1 MSLSSASIKSI
12 ESTIRDS
19 LRKKFQRYHPES
31 KYMPF
36 HFNLLGKDRMAL
48 FSFIHSL
55 NTTFGT
61 SIFEPVAVTLAKTQ
75 FEKSQS
81 QYIPGNQISQES
93 QKVIQSIINELSVS
107 KKDADKIAEIE
118 KIRRVCQKGEMSTL
132 STVKADLFVQD
143 KRGAVYLFDLKTA
156 KPNISNFK
164 DFKRTLLEW
173 CAIVLAQNPNV
184 EIGTLI
190 AIPYNPYEPE
200 PYQRW
205 TLKGMLDLKNELKV
219 AEEFWDFL
227 GGEGT
232 YNELLNCFE
241 RVGIELRP
249 EIDSYFAKFSA

>member
-81 QYIPGNQISQES
+81 QYSSFDYLFHPL
-93 QKVIQSIINELSVS
+93 SII
-107 KKDADKIAEIE
+107 
-118 KIRRVCQKGEMSTL
+118 
-132 STVKADLFVQD
+132 
-143 KRGAVYLFDLKTA
+143 GA
-156 KPNISNFK
+156 
-164 DFKRTLLEW
+164 
-173 CAIVLAQNPNV
+173 
-184 EIGTLI
+184 
-190 AIPYNPYEPE
+190 
-200 PYQRW
+200 
-205 TLKGMLDLKNELKV
+205 M
-219 AEEFWDFL
+219 
-227 GGEGT
+227 GG
-232 YNELLNCFE
+232 
-241 RVGIELRP
+241 
-249 EIDSYFAKFSA
+249 A